1 MVTVKQ
7 PKSIYDRV
15 SITHISHQHN
25 TRLSH
30 RGGYTLP
37 KPRTKAL
44 TRSFLYRCTKA
55 YNTLPSNLITT
66 NCAVFKIRIR
76 DWAMSQSKSSPLS
89 LWWWQA
95 KLHLI
100 TYCTECFIWSCRSY
114 YFTLLLPFSYLYDW
128 LICCI
133 YFWIMIIWILCSIQ
147 LFELFIPLLILWA
160 PLLFTYN
167 IELCYFVL
175 LLSDL
180 WPLPLI
186 LISYLPYYL

>member
-1 MVTVKQ
+1 MQNRAARLAVNSTQLTSSEDLHSRLKWQSVKERMYTTTLSAFHKLVTVKQ

-30 RGGYTLP
+30 KGGYTLP

-89 LWWWQA
+89 LWW
-95 KLHLI
+95 
-100 TYCTECFIWSCRSY
+100 
-114 YFTLLLPFSYLYDW
+114 
-128 LICCI
+128 
-133 YFWIMIIWILCSIQ
+133 
-147 LFELFIPLLILWA
+147 
-160 PLLFTYN
+160 
-167 IELCYFVL
+167 
-175 LLSDL
+175 
-180 WPLPLI
+180 
-186 LISYLPYYL
+186 